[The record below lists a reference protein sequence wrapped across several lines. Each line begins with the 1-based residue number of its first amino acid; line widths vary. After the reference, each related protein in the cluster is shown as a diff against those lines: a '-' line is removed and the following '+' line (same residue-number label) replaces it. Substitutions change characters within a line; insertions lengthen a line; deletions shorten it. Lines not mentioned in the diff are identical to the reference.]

1 MSTTQDK
8 SNQQLEN
15 LFFAPARAYGSL
27 ALEYY
32 EKLLSAQMEAFRSYS
47 DLSLSQARAWVDVK
61 DSAGFKQV
69 IENQQKTVKELGERL
84 QGDTKKV
91 VDLSQEFLQKGQQL
105 TEQNVKAASATTK

>member
-1 MSTTQDK
+1 MSKTQDK
-8 SNQQLEN
+8 ATQQFES
-15 LFFAPARAYGSL
+15 LFIAPARAYGSL

-47 DLSLSQARAWVDVK
+47 DLSLAQARAWIDVK
-61 DSAGFKQV
+61 DSDSLKQV
-69 IENQQKTVKELGERL
+69 LETQQKAAKELGERL

-105 TEQNVKAASATTK
+105 AEQNVKAASAATK